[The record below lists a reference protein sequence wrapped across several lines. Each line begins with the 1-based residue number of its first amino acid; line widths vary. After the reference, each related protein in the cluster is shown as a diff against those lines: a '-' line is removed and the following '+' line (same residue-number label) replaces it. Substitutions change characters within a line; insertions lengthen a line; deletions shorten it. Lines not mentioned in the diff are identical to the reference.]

1 MEDLDFC
8 KSRIY
13 KKRKNNNRV
22 SENRGDNLS
31 DVVRKA
37 PRAKPVDAGDADVS
51 DEGSWMLGRRDVEE

>member
-13 KKRKNNNRV
+13 KKRKKNKRV

-51 DEGSWMLGRRDVEE
+51 G